1 MRALVPGLW
10 AKHNSGPPTA
20 ACRDKARIGDKC
32 QESQEFLSE
41 EAENHICDWVEADFE
56 ANIHTTT
63 LGGDLGHDESSSH
76 LGVLVPGRLHL
87 EPISVGK
94 NLSSFKSGGCRN
106 AKHRKRR
113 TEPGRPHPI
122 TEGGA
127 RRHTRSFNVG
137 SRTVR
142 MPLGR
147 PASA

>member
-10 AKHNSGPPTA
+10 AKHNSGPPDA

-32 QESQEFLSE
+32 QEPQEFLSE
-41 EAENHICDWVEADFE
+41 EAENHICERVEAGFG

-76 LGVLVPGRLHL
+76 LGVLVPGCLHL
-87 EPISVGK
+87 EPSVGRD
-94 NLSSFKSGGCRN
+94 LSSLKSGRCRN
-106 AKHRKRR
+106 ARHRKRR

-122 TEGGA
+122 TGGGA
-127 RRHTRSFNVG
+127 GRHTRSFNVG